1 MPVAATGGSE
11 SDCALRFSALGFNF
25 SGLDCSQ
32 RARIRARHGPAS
44 SRMAGPAIP
53 VQVSCR
59 SFRAESPA
67 RYTGPNGYQPLLSH
81 SADAV
86 AVEGLDFRGRV
97 ILRPQL
103 SGQLVCDDAAR
114 LAEPGVY
121 ENFLRILTAYALLP
135 RGGVLLHSAAVVED
149 GKVHVFIGR
158 SGAGKTT
165 LSRLALAG
173 GVAVLSDDANV
184 LLKAPGGGYAAGAVP
199 FAGELGQIP
208 QQAVGPFPVAG
219 LFWLEKAARS
229 QVLDMNPALQVARL
243 MTCAPA
249 LNVDPHRRELLL
261 DRLSDLVR
269 EVPLRCLRFSATRG
283 FEEIRAQLRAAN
295 SVSP

>member
-1 MPVAATGGSE
+1 
-11 SDCALRFSALGFNF
+11 
-25 SGLDCSQ
+25 
-32 RARIRARHGPAS
+32 
-44 SRMAGPAIP
+44 MAGPAIP

-97 ILRPQL
+97 TLRPEL

-135 RGGVLLHSAAVVED
+135 RGGVLLHSAAVVVD

-173 GVAVLSDDANV
+173 GVAVLSDDANCSRRRAGV
-184 LLKAPGGGYAAGAVP
+184 TRLAPCRLPGNWGNLRSRP
-199 FAGELGQIP
+199 S
-208 QQAVGPFPVAG
+208 G
-219 LFWLEKAARS
+219 LFRSRGCSGSNRRLAARCS
-229 QVLDMNPALQVARL
+229 
-243 MTCAPA
+243 T
-249 LNVDPHRRELLL
+249 
-261 DRLSDLVR
+261 
-269 EVPLRCLRFSATRG
+269 
-283 FEEIRAQLRAAN
+283 
-295 SVSP
+295 